1 MYGIFLLRI
10 RNGVYDMWLIFAII
24 TAIAWGAAN
33 LFYKKGSEPTDKYSH
48 LKIVTMVG
56 FAMGIHAFIYLIIK
70 DFNYHPFD
78 MIRYLPVSAM
88 YIISMTIGYIGLRY
102 IELSIAAP
110 VQNSAGAVSAI
121 LLFIFFPRE
130 MAIIDIL
137 AVVIITTGVIGLAMI
152 EKKIEDDI
160 RRLEQTYVDPKY
172 QLGFMA
178 ITFPILYAV
187 IDGIGTFADGVYLD
201 ELELISEDAALISY
215 EFTFFIVAVISF
227 VYVRFIKKEDF
238 FIFKERDRAYA
249 AILETTGQ
257 FFYVFAMAGN
267 AIIAAPLI
275 AAHGIFSVILSR
287 IFLKE
292 IMSRGQYVMI
302 AIVMLG
308 IILLGISEGM

>member
-1 MYGIFLLRI
+1 MWFIAALL
-10 RNGVYDMWLIFAII
+10 

-33 LFYKKGSEPTDKYSH
+33 LFYKKGSQPTDRFSH

-56 FAMGIHAFIYLIIK
+56 FVMGIHAFIYLFII
-70 DFNYHPFD
+70 DFNYNPID
-78 MIRYLPVSAM
+78 MLRYLPVSAL
-88 YIISMTIGYIGLRY
+88 YIVSMTIGYIGLRY

-130 MAIIDIL
+130 MHIL
-137 AVVIITTGVIGLAMI
+137 DVSAVIIITAGVIGLAII
-152 EKKIEDDI
+152 EKQIEDRI
-160 RRLEQTYVDPKY
+160 RQLEGYKVDPKY
-172 QLGFMA
+172 QISIMA
-178 ITFPILYAV
+178 ITFPILYAI
-187 IDGIGTFADGVYLD
+187 IDGVGTFVDGIYLD

-215 EFTFFIVAVISF
+215 ELTFFLVALSSYI
-227 VYVRFIKKEDF
+227 YVRFIKKQPF
-238 FIFKERDRAYA
+238 FILKERDRAYA

-257 FFYVFAMAGN
+257 FFYVFALAGN

-302 AIVMLG
+302 AIVMFG

>member
-1 MYGIFLLRI
+1 MWFIAALL
-10 RNGVYDMWLIFAII
+10 

-33 LFYKKGSEPTDKYSH
+33 LFYKKGSQPTDSFSH

-56 FAMGIHAFIYLIIK
+56 FVMGIHAFIYLFII
-70 DFNYHPFD
+70 DFNYNPID
-78 MIRYLPVSAM
+78 MLRYLPVSAL
-88 YIISMTIGYIGLRY
+88 YIVSMTIGYIGLRY

-130 MAIIDIL
+130 MHIL
-137 AVVIITTGVIGLAMI
+137 DVSAVIIITAGVIGLAII
-152 EKKIEDDI
+152 EKQIEDRI
-160 RRLEQTYVDPKY
+160 RQLEGYKVDPKY
-172 QLGFMA
+172 QISIMA
-178 ITFPILYAV
+178 ITFPILYAI
-187 IDGIGTFADGVYLD
+187 IDGVGTFVDGIYLD
-201 ELELISEDAALISY
+201 ELKLISEDAALISY
-215 EFTFFIVAVISF
+215 ELTFFLVALSSYI
-227 VYVRFIKKEDF
+227 YVRFIKKQPF
-238 FIFKERDRAYA
+238 FILKERDRTYA

-257 FFYVFAMAGN
+257 FFYVFALAGN

-292 IMSRGQYVMI
+292 VMSRGQYVMI
-302 AIVMLG
+302 AIVMFG